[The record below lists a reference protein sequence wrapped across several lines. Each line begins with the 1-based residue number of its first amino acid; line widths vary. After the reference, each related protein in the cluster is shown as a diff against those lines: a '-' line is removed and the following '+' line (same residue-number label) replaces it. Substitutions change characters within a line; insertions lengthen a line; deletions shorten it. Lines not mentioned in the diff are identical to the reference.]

1 GAGRPRPRR
10 LARPGHHRGGILPRP
25 PRRVRSDPQHHQRRH
40 PRGPLPAPARPARR
54 DGRRRPAAR
63 EAAPRLRRAD
73 RRRQG
78 ARRLQHRRN
87 RRDPGDARL
96 LRRARPR
103 GEDRDDRGRRGRRRL
118 RPGGRRG
125 RALPRRHRHR
135 HLRGR
140 RGGLSSRARRARR
153 FRPATQAD
161 AERDG
166 HRFEWLKPD
175 GWRTGFRALVLELAD
190 PDGGARVIGV
200 GRIGPNPVH
209 PGRDLAELEIAP
221 EHRRRGHGTALLHE
235 LRKYSDKPLSSKAA
249 PGSERELFLR
259 TLGAVTYLE
268 VPLLRLD
275 VAAQRTAGWAA
286 TVRAGHDGGARAVPW
301 SDLPREQVI
310 DALTDRYL
318 WQHASWSPTASRD
331 VVRPVVG
338 EEFYEDSAHEHSIA
352 VVRDGQITAL

>member
-1 GAGRPRPRR
+1 M
-10 LARPGHHRGGILPRP
+10 
-25 PRRVRSDPQHHQRRH
+25 
-40 PRGPLPAPARPARR
+40 
-54 DGRRRPAAR
+54 
-63 EAAPRLRRAD
+63 
-73 RRRQG
+73 
-78 ARRLQHRRN
+78 
-87 RRDPGDARL
+87 
-96 LRRARPR
+96 
-103 GEDRDDRGRRGRRRL
+103 
-118 RPGGRRG
+118 
-125 RALPRRHRHR
+125 
-135 HLRGR
+135 
-140 RGGLSSRARRARR
+140 SSRARRARR

-209 PGRDLAELEIAP
+209 PGQDLAELEIAP

-275 VAAQRTAGWAA
+275 IAAQRTAGWAA
-286 TVRAGHDGGARAVPW
+286 AVRAGHDGGARAVPW

-352 VVRDGQITAL
+352 VVRDGQITALADLYRGEVDEEGSAGGAGLSREGSLEAVDAAAPHARADVALCLAALLEQLRAAGVTSLDLDNHPTDPHAAPLLATLGREEVDPVHLLEIPGGLTAVLRELP